1 MKFIPI
7 YLMIL
12 FIIGLSS
19 CINKTS
25 SKKNI
30 TINNDTI
37 TTTSGLKYCFLK
49 KGKGPK
55 IVKGSK
61 VSTYLNLQ
69 VEGKTVWNTDKMPD
83 SVFTFIADY
92 TKLIK
97 GFTEVCMKLSEG
109 DEIIAILPSNI
120 AYGSKGSGSYI
131 PPNSTL
137 VYDKFKVI
145 KVEEPKLFVSDSLIR
160 IYKKSG
166 IESMLKFYHNFKT
179 KKEAE
184 QYYTDEEQLL
194 TLWYIL
200 TEEGK
205 HKAAA
210 EYATKVG
217 YSEKSIRLKLK
228 ALKSYNQ
235 LGEKAKALNLI
246 TNLHKENPKDDY
258 IKSLYNSYKQK

>member
-1 MKFIPI
+1 M
-7 YLMIL
+7 LL
-12 FIIGLSS
+12 FLFGLSS
-19 CINKTS
+19 CMNNTS
-25 SKKNI
+25 SKKN
-30 TINNDTI
+30 TSSKNDTI
-37 TTTSGLKYCFLK
+37 TTSSGLKYWFLK

-55 IVKGSK
+55 IEKGSK

-69 VEGKTVWNTDKMPD
+69 VEGKTVWNTDEMPD

-145 KVEEPKLFVSDSLIR
+145 KVEAPKLFLSDSLIN

-166 IESMLKFYHNFKT
+166 IETMLKFYHNFKT

-200 TEEGK
+200 SEEEK

-210 EYATKVG
+210 EYAIKVG
-217 YSEKSIRLKLK
+217 RLQKSIRLKLK

-235 LGEKAKALNLI
+235 LGEKAKALELI